1 MATDYYGVLGLT
13 PGASDNDIKRA
24 YRKLARDLH
33 PDVNPDP
40 GAKERFQEVNRAY
53 QALTDPEKRRI
64 VDLGGAPFDAGAA
77 AGAGS
82 PFTTGFGG
90 LGDIMDAFFGG
101 GAGTRGARR
110 RAQGGG
116 TSTRGPRSRVRAG
129 GDALIRVELDLD
141 ETAFGTTKEITVD
154 TAVLCTTCTG
164 AGTAP
169 GTHAT
174 TCTTC
179 AGRGEVQ
186 SVQRSFLGQVV
197 STRTC
202 PSCGGTGQ
210 IIPEPCPQCGGDG
223 RVRARRTI
231 PVKVPAGVED
241 GMRIRLTGHGEVGSG
256 GGPAGDLYVE
266 IHERPHPVFPRDGED
281 LHCRV
286 TLPMTSAALGTTLNL
301 ETLDGETDL
310 DIKPGTQS
318 GSVLTLRGQGAPRLR
333 ATGRG
338 SLVVHVEV
346 QTPTRLDP
354 EQEKLLR
361 ELAALR
367 GEDRPESHHEAQGGL
382 FSRVR
387 DAFNGR

>member
-1 MATDYYGVLGLT
+1 LPTDYYAVLGLT

-64 VDLGGAPFDAGAA
+64 VDLGGDPFDAGAGAA

-82 PFTTGFGG
+82 PFGTGFGG

-101 GAGTRGARR
+101 GTA
-110 RAQGGG
+110 
-116 TSTRGPRSRVRAG
+116 TRGPRSRVRAG

-154 TAVLCTTCTG
+154 TAVLCTTCSG
-164 AGTAP
+164 AGAAP
-169 GTHAT
+169 GTHAA
-174 TCTTC
+174 TCSTC

-197 STRTC
+197 SSRTC
-202 PSCGGTGQ
+202 PTCAGTGQ
-210 IIPEPCPQCGGDG
+210 VIPEPCPQCGGDG
-223 RVRARRTI
+223 RVRSRRTI

-241 GMRIRLTGHGEVGSG
+241 GMRIRLTGHGEVGPG

-266 IHERPHPVFPRDGED
+266 IHERPHPVFTRDGED

-301 ETLDGETDL
+301 TTLDGETEL

-338 SLVVHVEV
+338 NLLVHVEV
-346 QTPTRLDP
+346 LTPSKLDA

-361 ELAALR
+361 ELATLR
-367 GEDRPESHHEAQGGL
+367 GEDTAGAVRENQQSF

-387 DAFNGR
+387 DAWNGHA

>member
-1 MATDYYGVLGLT
+1 MATDYYAVLGLAR
-13 PGASDNDIKRA
+13 GATDNEIKRA
-24 YRKLARDLH
+24 YRRLARDLH

-53 QALTDPEKRRI
+53 QALTDPDKRRI
-64 VDLGGAPFDAGAA
+64 VDLGGDPFDT
-77 AGAGS
+77 AGAGAGGS
-82 PFTTGFGG
+82 PFGTGFGG

-101 GAGTRGARR
+101 GT
-110 RAQGGG
+110 
-116 TSTRGPRSRVRAG
+116 TSRGPRSRVRAG

-141 ETAFGTTKEITVD
+141 ETVFGTTKDITVD

-241 GMRIRLTGHGEVGSG
+241 GMRIRLTGHGEIGSG

-266 IHERPHPVFPRDGED
+266 ISERPHPVFSRDGED

-301 ETLDGETDL
+301 QTLDGEHEL

-338 SLVVHVEV
+338 NLMVHVEV
-346 QTPTRLDP
+346 LTPTKLDP

-367 GEDRPESHHEAQGGL
+367 GEDQSHSTRDSQQSL

-387 DAFNGR
+387 DAWNGR

>member
-1 MATDYYGVLGLT
+1 LATDYYAVLGLAR
-13 PGASDNDIKRA
+13 GATDNEIKRA
-24 YRKLARDLH
+24 YRRLARDLH

-40 GAKERFQEVNRAY
+40 EAKERFQEVNRAY

-64 VDLGGAPFDAGAA
+64 VDLGGDPFDTGAG

-82 PFTTGFGG
+82 PFGAGFGG

-101 GAGTRGARR
+101 GTA
-110 RAQGGG
+110 
-116 TSTRGPRSRVRAG
+116 TRGPRSRVRAG
-129 GDALIRVELDLD
+129 GDALLRLDLDLD
-141 ETAFGTTKEITVD
+141 ETVFGATKEITVD
-154 TAVLCTTCTG
+154 TAVLCTGCGG

-169 GTHAT
+169 GTHPA

-197 STRTC
+197 SSRTC
-202 PSCGGTGQ
+202 PTCAGTGQ
-210 IIPEPCPQCGGDG
+210 VIPEPCPQCGGDG

-241 GMRIRLTGHGEVGSG
+241 GMRIRLTGHGEVGPG

-266 IHERPHPVFPRDGED
+266 IHERPHPVFTRDGED

-301 ETLDGETDL
+301 QTLDAEHEL

-338 SLVVHVEV
+338 NLVVHVEV
-346 QTPTRLDP
+346 LTPTKLDA

-361 ELAALR
+361 ELAVLR
-367 GEDRPESHHEAQGGL
+367 GEDGPEATREGQGGL
-382 FSRVR
+382 FSRIR
-387 DAFNGR
+387 DAWNAG

>member
-1 MATDYYGVLGLT
+1 MATDYYGVLGLAA
-13 PGASDNDIKRA
+13 GASDSDIKKA
-24 YRKLARDLH
+24 YRRLARDLH

-40 GAKERFQEVNRAY
+40 GATERFHEVQRAY
-53 QALTDPEKRRI
+53 EALTDPDKRRI
-64 VDLGGAPFDAGAA
+64 VDLGGDPFDTSPGGGMGNPFAGA
-77 AGAGS
+77 
-82 PFTTGFGG
+82 GFGG

-101 GAGTRGARR
+101 A
-110 RAQGGG
+110 
-116 TSTRGPRSRVRAG
+116 TSRGPRSRTRAG
-129 GDALIRVELDLD
+129 RDALIPVELELD
-141 ETAFGTTKEITVD
+141 ETVFGTTKEITVD
-154 TAVLCTTCTG
+154 TAVLCTTCSG

-169 GTHAT
+169 GTHPA

-179 AGRGEVQ
+179 SGRGEVQ
-186 SVQRSFLGQVV
+186 SVQRGLLGQVV
-197 STRTC
+197 SSRTC
-202 PSCGGTGQ
+202 PTCAGTGQ
-210 IIPEPCPQCGGDG
+210 VIPEPCPQCGGDG

-231 PVKVPAGVED
+231 PVKIPAGVED
-241 GMRIRLTGHGEVGSG
+241 GMRIRLTGHGEVGPG

-266 IHERPHPVFPRDGED
+266 VHELPHPVFTRDGED

-286 TLPMTSAALGTTLNL
+286 TLPMTAAALGTTLNL
-301 ETLDGETDL
+301 TTLDGETEV

-318 GSVLTLRGQGAPRLR
+318 GSVLTLRAQGAPRLR

-338 SLVVHVEV
+338 NLLVHVEV
-346 QTPTRLDP
+346 QTPTRLDA

-367 GEDRPESHHEAQGGL
+367 GEDAPEAHREAQGGL